1 VDLGIVDR
9 VALVTG
15 GGRGLGAEIARVL
28 LMEGCRVVVTS
39 RSKDTLEKF
48 KNGVSKDLQ
57 ESLSLVVS
65 DLSTSNIDCLVKD
78 IFELVPQIDILVNNA
93 GDTLGVVDPICGEDS
108 WKKVMDLNAMLPIA
122 LNEQFIP
129 KMIEQGWGRIVNIT
143 SVAGQENS
151 GPVPFSTAK
160 AALAAYSRSMGRVL
174 AGEPADLVMSAVFP
188 GVVATEGGHWD
199 LILKTDPARAQ
210 RYLDERVPAKRFGT
224 EREVANTVAFYCSA
238 LVSFSH
244 GAIIPVDGGH
254 AKHYLYQNYMD

>member
-1 VDLGIVDR
+1 MDLGISGR
-9 VALVTG
+9 FALVTG

-28 LMEGCRVVVTS
+28 LDEGVTVLVTS
-39 RSKDTLEKF
+39 RSPETLNEFRAKLT
-48 KNGVSKDLQ
+48 KKQISSVHTLAWDPSLDNLEEVSRSVLAILPK
-57 ESLSLVVS
+57 V
-65 DLSTSNIDCLVKD
+65 
-78 IFELVPQIDILVNNA
+78 DILVNNA
-93 GDTLGVVDPICGEDS
+93 GDTLGITDHLCGRDS
-108 WKKVMDLNAMLPIA
+108 WNSVMELNAMFPIA
-122 LNEQFIP
+122 LNEHFIP
-129 KMIEQGWGRIVNIT
+129 SMVQRGWGRIVNIT

-151 GPVPFSTAK
+151 GPVPFSVAK
-160 AALAAYSRSMGRVL
+160 AALSAYSRSMGRVL
-174 AGEPADLVMSAVFP
+174 AGEAADVVMSAVFP

-199 LILKTDPARAQ
+199 TILKTDPARAQ

>member
-1 VDLGIVDR
+1 MDLGIAGRFAV
-9 VALVTG
+9 VTG

-28 LMEGCRVVVTS
+28 LEEGATVLVTS
-39 RSKDTLEKF
+39 RSAETLLKFRDTL
-48 KNGVSKDLQ
+48 SKDLDART
-57 ESLSLVVS
+57 LTLVWDPTIQNLATTASAIRDAMPRV
-65 DLSTSNIDCLVKD
+65 
-78 IFELVPQIDILVNNA
+78 DILVNNA
-93 GDTLGVVDPICGEDS
+93 GDTLGVTDYLCGDEAWGS
-108 WKKVMDLNAMLPIA
+108 VMELNAMFPIA
-122 LNEQFIP
+122 LNENFLP
-129 KMIEQGWGRIVNIT
+129 DMVAEGWGRIVNIT

-160 AALAAYSRSMGRVL
+160 AALSAYSRSMGRVL
-174 AGEPADLVMSAVFP
+174 AGQAQDVVMSAVFP

-199 LILKTDPARAQ
+199 TILKSDPARAQ

-224 EREVANTVAFYCSA
+224 EREVANTVAFYCSS